1 MFEVK
6 YPNTHELDGSKHII
20 EIIHASLIENSK
32 NKEIIV
38 YGKDEGKTT
47 MLILKYN
54 ERYHTYVFIP
64 HTKMELVNYTS
75 EFLERTDITEELIK
89 RINGKKIYTIEDL
102 EHERNLKPSFEVIG
116 NKEINVKSDDKDSD
130 YPNEI
135 NHNETINNKNN
146 IKSEKKQY
154 DKFEIDVEELFTGN
168 YYKALKLIKKTIL
181 ELEKKFHMYN
191 NSYRGEM
198 VYNCFERIINVFI
211 TVSEYFYTEDDL
223 IDLGSFLAKIK
234 PDRVNKYSDEEFNE
248 VISKG
253 NEIAETLEKRTKR
266 RK

>member
-6 YPNTHELDGSKHII
+6 YPNTHELDGKPHII

-54 ERYHTYVFIP
+54 ERYHSYVFVP

-75 EFLERTDITEELIK
+75 EFLERIDITEELIK
-89 RINGKKIYTIEDL
+89 RINGKKIFTIEDL

-116 NKEINVKSDDKDSD
+116 NKEINVKDDKDSD
-130 YPNEI
+130 FPKEI
-135 NHNETINNKNN
+135 NHYETINNKDNTKN
-146 IKSEKKQY
+146 EKKQY
-154 DKFEIDVEELFTGN
+154 DKLEIDVEELFTGN
-168 YYKALKLIKKTIL
+168 YYKALGLLKEAIIDLRNNYS
-181 ELEKKFHMYN
+181 MYN
-191 NSYRGEM
+191 NSYRGNM
-198 VYNCFERIINVFI
+198 VYISVSKIIDVFI
-211 TVSEYFYTEDDL
+211 EVSEYFYTEDDL

-234 PDRVNKYSDEEFNE
+234 PDRVNKYSDEEFDE
-248 VISKG
+248 VISKA
-253 NEIAETLEKRTKR
+253 NVIAETLNKRAKR

>member
-6 YPNTHELDGSKHII
+6 FPYTHDLDGKIHFI
-20 EIIHASLIENSK
+20 EIIHASLIEND

-54 ERYHTYVFIP
+54 EKYHSYVFIP

-75 EFLERTDITEELIK
+75 EFLERTDITEELVK
-89 RINGKKIYTIEDL
+89 RINGKKIFTIEEL

-116 NKEINVKSDDKDSD
+116 NKEINVKDDKDSD
-130 YPNEI
+130 FPKEI
-135 NHNETINNKNN
+135 NHYETINNKDNTKN
-146 IKSEKKQY
+146 EKKQY
-154 DKFEIDVEELFTGN
+154 DKLEIDVEELFTGN
-168 YYKALKLIKKTIL
+168 YYKALQLIKKTIL

-191 NSYRGEM
+191 NSYRGEK
-198 VYNCFERIINVFI
+198 VYYCFERIVNVFVTI
-211 TVSEYFYTEDDL
+211 SEYLYTEDDL

-253 NEIAETLEKRTKR
+253 NEIAETLDKRAKR

>member
-6 YPNTHELDGSKHII
+6 YPNTHELDGNTHII

-38 YGKDEGKTT
+38 YGKDDGKIT

-54 ERYHTYVFIP
+54 ERNHSYVFVP

-75 EFLERTDITEELIK
+75 EFLEKTDITEELIK
-89 RINGKKIYTIEDL
+89 RINGKKIFTIEDL
-102 EHERNLKPSFEVIG
+102 EHERNLKPSFEIVG
-116 NKEINVKSDDKDSD
+116 NKEKNVNNDKDSD

-135 NHNETINNKNN
+135 DHSEISNINNKKMNV
-146 IKSEKKQY
+146 KKQY
-154 DKFEIDVEELFTGN
+154 DKLEIDVEELFTEN
-168 YYKALKLIKKTIL
+168 YYKALQLIKKTIF
-181 ELEKKFHMYN
+181 ELEKIFHKYSD
-191 NSYRGEM
+191 SYRGEM
-198 VYNCFERIINVFI
+198 VYNCFERIINAFV

-234 PDRVNKYSDEEFNE
+234 PDRVNNYSDEDFNE

-253 NEIAETLEKRTKR
+253 NEIVETLEKRAKR
-266 RK
+266 R